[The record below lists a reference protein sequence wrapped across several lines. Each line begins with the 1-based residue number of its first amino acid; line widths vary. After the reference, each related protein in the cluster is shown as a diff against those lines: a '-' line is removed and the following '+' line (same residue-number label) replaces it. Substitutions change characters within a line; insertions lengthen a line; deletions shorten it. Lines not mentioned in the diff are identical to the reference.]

1 MNYRVRTLLVCAA
14 LGVLPAALDA
24 QRGGGRKNQVDPLQG
39 RPMQNEQRLGQA
51 LKTQLNLTDAQTTRL
66 QGVTSRFNQRRVGL
80 NQEERQARMT
90 IREALCG
97 GDTTR
102 SADVAK
108 SLDQVIDVEKRRT
121 QMLEEEQRE
130 LSGFLTPYQ
139 RARYMGMI
147 EQVGAALGGGRGGRA
162 GRAGPPPGGAPPD
175 SAAGPPPQGRPGRAM
190 QDMCANPAP
199 PPNGGK
205 RGRGGI

>member
-1 MNYRVRTLLVCAA
+1 MNYRVRTLLTCAM

-24 QRGGGRKNQVDPLQG
+24 QGGARKNQVDPLQG
-39 RPMQNEQRLGQA
+39 RPLQNERRLGQA
-51 LKTQLNLTDAQTTRL
+51 LKTQLNLTDAQSARL
-66 QGVTSRFNQRRVGL
+66 QDVTNRFNQRRVGL
-80 NQEERQARMT
+80 NQEERDARMT

-108 SLDQVIDVEKRRT
+108 SLSQVIDVEKRRT
-121 QMLEEEQRE
+121 QLLEDEQRE

-147 EQVGAALGGGRGGRA
+147 EQVGAAVGGARGGRG
-162 GRAGPPPGGAPPD
+162 GRAGPPPGGPPPD
-175 SAAGPPPQGRPGRAM
+175 SANGGPPPQGRPGRAM

-199 PPNGGK
+199 PPNGGR
-205 RGRGGI
+205 RGRGGV

>member
-1 MNYRVRTLLVCAA
+1 MNYRVRTLLVSAL
-14 LGVLPAALDA
+14 LGVVPATLVA
-24 QRGGGRKNQVDPLQG
+24 QRGIRRNQVDAPPG
-39 RPMQNEQRLGQA
+39 RPLQNEQRLGQA
-51 LKTQLNLTDAQTTRL
+51 LKTQLNLTDAQTTQL
-66 QGVTSRFNQRRVGL
+66 QDVTSRFNQRRVGL
-80 NQEERQARMT
+80 NQEEREARMT
-90 IREALCG
+90 IRQALCG

-147 EQVGAALGGGRGGRA
+147 EQVGAALGGARGGR
-162 GRAGPPPGGAPPD
+162 GRAGAPPGGNPPGGAPP
-175 SAAGPPPQGRPGRAM
+175 QGKQGRAM
-190 QDMCANPAP
+190 QDVCANPVP
-199 PPNGGK
+199 SPNG
-205 RGRGGI
+205 RRGGGGR